1 MRERLN
7 ASDVTGLYEIKANYL
22 QTAVPAMPDLA
33 IDLVQAVHRILKEG
47 NHGMRLPYKE
57 LAFFLGICNNN
68 IPSLGI
74 GQTVVEQEVERALQ
88 TVHLHDTYTTGRATS
103 NVEPLTHE
111 NYRLVLGCTKDAID
125 QLAEFL
131 RDSSRQVAEQH
142 GGILKHAGIRELM
155 NKVGG
160 AADDVHLKSLFE
172 QVAGLHAV
180 QHTAANGEAVEQLE
194 QLSEQLNKV
203 HSVSK

>member
-7 ASDVTGLYEIKANYL
+7 ASDVAGLYEIKANYL

-33 IDLVQAVHRILKEG
+33 TDIVQAVHHVLKDG

-74 GQTVVEQEVERALQ
+74 GQTVVEHEVERALQ
-88 TVHLHDTYTTGRATS
+88 TVHLHDIYTTGRATS
-103 NVEPLTHE
+103 NIEPLTHE

-125 QLAEFL
+125 QLAKFL
-131 RDSSRQVAEQH
+131 RGSSQQVAGQH
-142 GGILKHAGIRELM
+142 GGVLEQADIRELM

-160 AADDVHLKSLFE
+160 AAGDVHLKSLFE
-172 QVAGLHAV
+172 QVAGLHTV

-203 HSVSK
+203 LSVSK